1 MSPTNETQKHASHPC
16 DATVSRCLLLLL
28 CTGIT
33 HDTRT
38 HKRFMRR
45 LSSALPPRTSLAAP
59 RARPYELLKA
69 HFGRTAAFKLQ
80 GLRFFRAKRTI
91 RDRPPTMSHNTFG
104 HLFRVTTW
112 GESHGPA
119 IGCVVDG
126 CPPGIP
132 LIARGIQSFLDKRKP
147 GQSRFTTQ
155 RREADRSRS
164 CRACSPTTS
173 GRQVTTGT
181 PISLHDRN
189 DDQRSKDYG
198 DIKDKFRPGH
208 ADYHVLGEIRHPR
221 LPRRRA
227 LLGARDGDARRRRRH
242 RP

>member
-126 CPPGIP
+126 CPPGI
-132 LIARGIQSFLDKRKP
+132 AADGGRHP
-147 GQSRFTTQ
+147 GASSTSAGPANRASRPS
-155 RREADRSRS
+155 A
-164 CRACSPTTS
+164 ASPTRRDPV
-173 GRQVTTGT
+173 GRV
-181 PISLHDRN
+181 
-189 DDQRSKDYG
+189 
-198 DIKDKFRPGH
+198 
-208 ADYHVLGEIRHPR
+208 
-221 LPRRRA
+221 PRRRA
-227 LLGARDGDARRRRRH
+227 ASR
-242 RP
+242 